1 MRTFRDAAGT
11 EWQVWR
17 VTPSAA
23 VYPERRR
30 GARRNSGEARPAE
43 EERRATP
50 DRRKGDIQLGW
61 LCFDSEAERRRLYPV
76 PPDWE
81 HYPDE
86 RLTLLLNSSEPV
98 ARKSGRS

>member
-1 MRTFRDAAGT
+1 MRTFRDSSGT

-30 GARRNSGEARPAE
+30 EARRAAGEGGPVDQD
-43 EERRATP
+43 RRSTT

-81 HYPDE
+81 DYPDE
-86 RLTLLLNSSEPV
+86 GLILLLKSSEPV
-98 ARKSGRS
+98 ARKNPRI